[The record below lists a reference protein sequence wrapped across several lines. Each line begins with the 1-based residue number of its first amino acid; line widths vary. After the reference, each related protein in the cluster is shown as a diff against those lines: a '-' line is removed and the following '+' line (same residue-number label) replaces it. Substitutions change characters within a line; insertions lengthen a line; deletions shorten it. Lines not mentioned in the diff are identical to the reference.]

1 MRKGVNMINGIGS
14 SGSSR
19 IGQTR
24 TGAAGRGVAASEI
37 IAATT
42 ENAAG
47 AGNVSSPAA
56 KLAQLGAPI
65 DAEKI
70 AAINAAAERA
80 EKAATRAEEAAA
92 KIEKLNQPTVIE
104 VDPDATE
111 DAADAGEAAAAEAN
125 DPVQPDA
132 DVKEKG

>member
-1 MRKGVNMINGIGS
+1 MRKGVDMINGIGS
-14 SGSSR
+14 GGNSR

-47 AGNVSSPAA
+47 ASNVSSPAA

-70 AAINAAAERA
+70 AAIRTAIAEGRY
-80 EKAATRAEEAAA
+80 
-92 KIEKLNQPTVIE
+92 P
-104 VDPDATE
+104 VDPKAI
-111 DAADAGEAAAAEAN
+111 AARMVDLDLPA
-125 DPVQPDA
+125 
-132 DVKEKG
+132 KL